1 MRVTRCRCG
10 AIIQGNASKC
20 QACEERAKK
29 TRLTQSQIYDRGRV
43 GERLYH
49 TAVWQVVAKAVRARD
64 LNLCVLCKD
73 KHILTPAQMVHHIVP
88 LEDSTE
94 LSLDKN
100 NCISLCRSCHER
112 VHSLYDRS
120 IESKQLTQ
128 QKLKCLVPVVTDIID
143 V

>member
-1 MRVTRCRCG
+1 MMVTRCRCG

-29 TRLTQSQIYDRGRV
+29 TRLSQSQIYDRGRV

-49 TAVWQVVAKAVRARD
+49 TAIWQRVAKAVRARD
-64 LNLCVLCKD
+64 LNLCALCKD
-73 KHILTPAQMVHHIVP
+73 KHILTPAQIVHHIVP

-120 IESKQLTQ
+120 FESKQLTQ
-128 QKLKCLVPVVTDIID
+128 QKLKCLLSIVTDTED